1 MPTIKTNEKQIAA
14 LNDIKAALDDA
25 QAINEILAAKDVY
38 VSCKEGKG
46 RGAKESAV
54 VLTDAAK
61 KKVCATLLT
70 MKEKLAR
77 DTLAKASK
85 FDIQLSEEEQ
95 RVFSVSETSD
105 VQEAEEQSTPD
116 ATASEAEDGDVSTNS
131 FDHTEDAGEF

>member
-14 LNDIKAALDDA
+14 LNDIKIALDDA
-25 QAINEILAAKDVY
+25 QAINAILAANDVY

-61 KKVCATLLT
+61 KKVFTALLA

-77 DTLAKASK
+77 DTLAKAAK
-85 FDIQLSEEEQ
+85 FDIQLSEDEQ
-95 RVFSVSETSD
+95 RLLSMPEVSSPQATDGE
-105 VQEAEEQSTPD
+105 STPD
-116 ATASEAEDGDVSTNS
+116 AAVS
-131 FDHTEDAGEF
+131 